1 VTDTPELPP
10 GGSAASEDKSRLCED
25 PRPALDRLMTA
36 DEVADMLAVPERW
49 IREHTRS
56 GLIPHVQLGRYA
68 RYRRD
73 AVLIWLEEC
82 ESGGAPWRRH
92 RPVRPAGTK

>member
-1 VTDTPELPP
+1 MTDTPELPP

-49 IREHTRS
+49 IREHTHS
-56 GLIPHVQLGRYA
+56 GLIPHVQLGR
-68 RYRRD
+68 
-73 AVLIWLEEC
+73 
-82 ESGGAPWRRH
+82 GGAAWRRH